1 MPAGPA
7 ADHYFR
13 ITDQNLKL
21 INSKTPD
28 IVADVSQIEDEKKR
42 KIKFPKG
49 MTKKWQPD
57 VGVLNLSKKS
67 TSQTK

>member
-21 INSKTPD
+21 TNSKTPD
-28 IVADVSQIEDEKKR
+28 IVAVVSQIEYEKKR

-49 MTKKWQPD
+49 MTKK
-57 VGVLNLSKKS
+57 
-67 TSQTK
+67 